1 MLTHQAHRAP
11 GADGHR
17 WYWCAGWLA
26 SAAWAAAFP
35 LVSSLGPHRTWGT
48 VAAVGYLAAAVT
60 VLLPSRRDPRTG
72 STALALS
79 GAVVLPLLLL
89 VHSGAAQSEVGVIER
104 SGSLLVHQ
112 VSPYLDDPR
121 TVGEVTPYLP
131 AMALLGVPRALLGAD
146 GLPARLAGDPRVWC
160 AAVLLGGLW
169 LAHRLLRAAA
179 PDTGAAAGPDGG
191 PDTGPDDGRRWGAVP
206 AGQALAALVASPVVA
221 LPLAVSGVDLPLT
234 GLLCLALAL
243 AAVGRPAATGLVL
256 AAACAMKW
264 TAWPAVAVAVA
275 LLAATAGRRAA
286 GRCLGTA
293 LVGTAALVLPAA
305 VLAPGPMVDQVL
317 AFPLGRG
324 GLRTEAAS
332 PLPGKLLA
340 DLGTAGW
347 CAAVA
352 LLLLGGLGVA
362 VSLVRRPPRDL
373 VAAADRLALGL
384 GAAFLLAPAG
394 RFGYLALPAVLALWA
409 RVMPA
414 PRPAGPVPAPIPVPV
429 RQGGAEPTTTRSSQ
443 EGGVR

>member
-11 GADGHR
+11 GAGGHR

-26 SAAWAAAFP
+26 SAAWAASFP

-72 STALALS
+72 SIALALA

-112 VSPYLDDPR
+112 VSPYLDDPH

-146 GLPARLAGDPRVWC
+146 GLPARLAGEPRVWC

-169 LAHRLLRAAA
+169 LAHRLLRAA
-179 PDTGAAAGPDGG
+179 G
-191 PDTGPDDGRRWGAVP
+191 PDTGPEAGADDGRRWGAVP
-206 AGQALAALVASPVVA
+206 SGQALAALVASPVVA

-243 AAVGRPAATGLVL
+243 AAVGRPTATGLVL

-275 LLAATAGRRAA
+275 LLAGTAGRRAA
-286 GRCLGTA
+286 ARCLGAA
-293 LVGTAALVLPAA
+293 LLGTAVLVLPAA

-352 LLLLGGLGVA
+352 LLLLGGLAVA

-394 RFGYLALPAVLALWA
+394 RFGYLALPAVLAFWA
-409 RVMPA
+409 RVMAA
-414 PRPAGPVPAPIPVPV
+414 PRPAGPAPGPAPIPMPPL
-429 RQGGAEPTTTRSSQ
+429 REDAAGPTTTRSSQ